1 MKLFNTKLFGSLL
14 AALSLS
20 SCVIE
25 YTPTGVSSFGYYG
38 YSRSYAHPI
47 YRPHHCYYGYRKP
60 TITPVAH
67 GFDPDPQYVRG
78 YVFRGADGMPYA
90 AEF

>member
-1 MKLFNTKLFGSLL
+1 MKIFNMKMLL
-14 AALSLS
+14 CAALSVCLT
-20 SCVIE
+20 SCVVE
-25 YTPTGVSSFGYYG
+25 YTPYG
-38 YSRSYAHPI
+38 YSSYGY
-47 YRPHHCYYGYRKP
+47 YRYSGSYLSPAYRHHNCYYGYRKP

-78 YVFRGADGMPYA
+78 YVFRGGDGMPYA